1 MVDKSAELNRV
12 DLLGSYWTIAGRAY
26 PHSDHE
32 YSPFDFRDRVETLSK
47 AGFRGMGIWHADL
60 EHVLLKYSLKD
71 MKKILDD
78 NGIIHLEL
86 EFLRDWFREGDE
98 KRLSDIEKIKLLEA
112 SEALNA
118 SHVKV
123 GDFEQKITPMNK
135 LIDSFASLCSEAD
148 EYGARI
154 GFELMPF
161 SMINTLEDTLTML
174 EAANADNGGV
184 VIDYWHM
191 VKLGISASEVAAIPS
206 RFLTSVELND
216 GYIEAP
222 EGMDFLTETTCHRM
236 FCGDGEMDV
245 DGFVKELW
253 ASGYRGP
260 FGIEVLNAEEREW
273 PLDRIVSYAYETT
286 IAPFEKLFQKLAEE
300 RTL

>member
-1 MVDKSAELNRV
+1 MVVKSAAHNRV
-12 DLLGSYWTIAGRAY
+12 DLLGSYWTIAGSAY

-32 YSPFDFRDRVETLSK
+32 YSPFDFRDRVEALSK

-60 EHVLLKYSLKD
+60 EHILLKYSLKD
-71 MKKILDD
+71 MKQILDD
-78 NGIIHLEL
+78 NGMKHLEL
-86 EFLRDWFREGDE
+86 EFLRDWFLDGEE
-98 KRLSDIEKIKLLEA
+98 KRQSDIEKIKLLQA
-112 SEALNA
+112 SEALDA

-123 GDFEQKITPMNK
+123 GDFEHKVTPLSK
-135 LIDSFASLCSEAD
+135 LIDSFASLCSEAAD
-148 EYGARI
+148 YGARI

-174 EAANADNGGV
+174 EGADAKNGGV

-191 VKLGISASEVAAIPS
+191 VKLGISASQVSAIPP

-216 GYIEAP
+216 GYIETP
-222 EGMDFLTETTCHRM
+222 EGMDHFTETTCHRK
-236 FCGDGEMDV
+236 FCGDGEMEV

-260 FGIEVLNAEEREW
+260 VGIEVLSAEAREW
-273 PLDRIVSYAYETT
+273 PLDRIVNYAYETT
-286 IAPFEKLFQKLAEE
+286 MAPFEKIFQQQ
-300 RTL
+300 